1 MYCLQ
6 ALLGAGVSGPSQAVS
21 VLKDVPKDLSQAA
34 QKGCC
39 PVWREGMLSKCSQ
52 PHGLYPG
59 SSLKAALCRIAP
71 PGTWA
76 EDGE

>member
-6 ALLGAGVSGPSQAVS
+6 ALLAAGVSVPSQAMS
-21 VLKDVPKDLSQAA
+21 VLKEVPKALSQAA
-34 QKGCC
+34 QKSCC
-39 PVWREGMLSKCSQ
+39 PVWQYGTLSKCSQ
-52 PHGLYPG
+52 RHGIYPG
-59 SSLKAALCRIAP
+59 SSLKAALCHIAP